1 MGLFTAERAR
11 RDGRVTVVELVTSV
25 AGFLLFAVMGGVLL
39 AGLALPAVTLAG
51 QATNG
56 TAQIFESLP
65 DDFAET
71 ELPQSSNIY
80 ASDGTTLLATFYL
93 ENRIVV
99 PLEEIS
105 PWMQKAQVDV
115 EDKRFWDHN
124 GVDGEGLVRAGV
136 KFVTADGSE
145 GASTITQQLVKNTL
159 LASAKNVSDEAQQ
172 QEALAAATEI
182 TITRKVREWR
192 LALAYEETLNEI
204 MGSACTSDPKADCG
218 KERVLEQYLNIAQYG
233 PSVYGVEAASQF
245 YFGIPASD
253 LTAIQAATI
262 AGITQNPT
270 RLDPVR
276 NPEASEARRNHVLD
290 TMHAQVDENG
300 VRDLSSSEYY
310 AAINTPIE
318 DTLNITYPKF
328 GCADS
333 QLAPFFC
340 NYVTKIITNDEAFK
354 GEGAKLLYQG
364 GLNIVT
370 TLDAGLQAQANAAV
384 TGAVPA
390 ADPSGLEDSLVSIDN
405 VTGNILAMAQNR
417 DFDPT
422 SKKPGTTAIN
432 YSVDRDFGGSRGF
445 SPGSSFK
452 PVILAAWLDT
462 GRSLSQTV
470 AGQKTKFDMTKWKG
484 DCPGGAPFVGTWSV
498 GNVSASEARQM
509 SVLTATQQSVNTSYA
524 AMSSELD
531 LCDVR
536 DTAAE
541 LGYHRA
547 DNVEFELYPSVTL
560 GSQNASPLTMASTYQ
575 TFANGGVHCEPR
587 SILRMT
593 KLDGSA
599 VTFADGTEVVP
610 PDVKCAQ
617 KISQEVAD
625 GVTYALTKVLERGGT
640 APTSGIG
647 RPAAGKTGTSQENK
661 HMWFIGY
668 TPQITTSVWVG
679 NAEVDVPMQRSKVN
693 GRWQNFTINGVS
705 KAFWYGGDIA
715 APIWQTFMLGATAD
729 MEPLGF
735 RAVSSQAL
743 NGVKQPVP
751 NVLLKAESEAKE
763 LINLAGFTYVAS
775 AEVVYDPSV
784 APGTIVKQS
793 PEVGSSMLPGGA
805 VTYYL
810 ATDKFPAWWYKW
822 PSNWDQNSAPADWWG
837 GAGNW
842 PPVQFT
848 ENPPDGWVV
857 AVPDPE
863 PEPGDPGTGKPG
875 KDVTKPGA

>member
-1 MGLFTAERAR
+1 MGLFTAERVR

-25 AGFLLFAVMGGVLL
+25 AGFLLFSVMGGVLL

-65 DDFAET
+65 EAFDQT
-71 ELPQSSNIY
+71 ELPQASNVF

-115 EDKRFWDHN
+115 EDKRFWEHN

-159 LASAKNVSDEAQQ
+159 LAAAKNISDEAQQ
-172 QEALAAATEI
+172 QAALAAATET

-192 LALAYEETLNEI
+192 LALAYEEKLNAEL
-204 MGSACTSDPKADCG
+204 GDVCTSAPEVDCG

-233 PSVYGVEAASQF
+233 PSVYGVETAAELYFGVPAAS
-245 YFGIPASD
+245 

-270 RLDPVR
+270 QLDPIKH
-276 NPEASEARRNHVLD
+276 PEASQARRDHVLWS
-290 TMHAQVDENG
+290 MHEHVGADGE
-300 VRDLSSSEYY
+300 RDLSSSEYF

-318 DTLNITYPKF
+318 STLNITYPKF
-328 GCADS
+328 GCAAS
-333 QLAPFFC
+333 ELAPFFC
-340 NYVTKIITNDEAFK
+340 NYVTKIITNDDAFK
-354 GEGAKLLYQG
+354 GEGGTLLYQG
-364 GLNIVT
+364 GLNIIT
-370 TLDAGLQAQANAAV
+370 TLDANLQAQANAAV

-390 ADPSGLEDSLVSIDN
+390 ADSSGLEDALVSIDN
-405 VTGNILAMAQNR
+405 ATGNILAMAQSR

-422 SKKPGTTAIN
+422 SKEPGTTAIN

-452 PVILAAWLDT
+452 PVILSEWLDSGHALT
-462 GRSLSQTV
+462 QTV
-470 AGQKTKFDMTKWKG
+470 AGQQHDFDMSEWIAS
-484 DCPGGAPFVGTWSV
+484 CPEAGKFVGTWTV
-498 GNVSASEARQM
+498 GNVEASEARQM
-509 SVLTATQQSVNTSYA
+509 SVLTATQLSVNTAYA
-524 AMSSELD
+524 SMSSQLD
-531 LCDVR
+531 LCFVR
-536 DTAAE
+536 DMAAK
-541 LGYHRA
+541 LGFHRA
-547 DNVEFELYPSVTL
+547 DNADFELVPSVTL
-560 GSQNASPLTMASTYQ
+560 GSQNASPLTMASMYQ

-587 SILRMT
+587 AIIGMT

-610 PDVKCAQ
+610 PDTKCAQ
-617 KISQEVAD
+617 EISQEVAD
-625 GVTYALTKVLERGGT
+625 GVTYALTAVLEKGGT
-640 APTSGIG
+640 ASKSGID
-647 RPAAGKTGTSQENK
+647 RPAAGKTGTSQDNK

-679 NAEVDVPMQRSKVN
+679 NAEVDVPLHRSQVN
-693 GRWQNFTINGVS
+693 GRWQNFVINGVS
-705 KAFWYGGDIA
+705 RSYWYGGDIA
-715 APIWQTFMLGATAD
+715 APIWQTFMLGATAG

-735 RAVSSQAL
+735 RDVTSTIL
-743 NGVKQPVP
+743 NGVKRPVP
-751 NVLLKAESEAKE
+751 DVLFKSQAEAKRA
-763 LINLAGFTYVAS
+763 INDAGFTYYAS
-775 AEVVYDPSV
+775 AELIYDPT
-784 APGTIVKQS
+784 AAAGTIVRQS
-793 PEVGSSMLPGGA
+793 PAVGTSMLPGGKM
-805 VTYYL
+805 TYFL
-810 ATDKFPAWWYKW
+810 STDQYPAWWYNW
-822 PSNWDQNSAPADWWG
+822 PSGWDQTVPPSDWWG

-842 PPVQFT
+842 PPVQFAT
-848 ENPPDGWVV
+848 DPPAGWVV
-857 AVPDPE
+857 AVPDT
-863 PEPGDPGTGKPG
+863 GTGG
-875 KDVTKPGA
+875 GGNNGNGNGN

>member
-11 RDGRVTVVELVTSV
+11 RDGRVTAVELVTAV
-25 AGFLLFAVMGGVLL
+25 AGFLLFSVMGGVLL

-65 DDFAET
+65 DAFNET
-71 ELPQSSNIY
+71 DLPQSSNIY
-80 ASDGTTLLATFYL
+80 ASDGTTLLATFYT

-115 EDKRFWDHN
+115 EDKRFWEHN

-136 KFVTADGSE
+136 KFLTVDGSE

-159 LASAKNVSDEAQQ
+159 LASAQNITDEAQQ
-172 QEALAAATEI
+172 QAALEAATET

-192 LALAYEETLNEI
+192 LALAYEEKLNAEW
-204 MGSACTSDPKADCG
+204 GSTCSSEPAVDCG
-218 KERVLEQYLNIAQYG
+218 KEQVLAQYLNIAQYG

-245 YFGIPASD
+245 YFGIHASE

-270 RLDPVR
+270 QLDPTKY
-276 NPEASEARRNHVLD
+276 PEASEARRNHVLE
-290 TMHAQVDENG
+290 TMHSQVDENG

-310 AAINTPIE
+310 AAINTPIG
-318 DTLNITYPKF
+318 DTLNVTYPKF
-328 GCADS
+328 GCAAS
-333 QLAPFFC
+333 SLAPFFC
-340 NYVTKIITNDEAFK
+340 NYVTKIITNDDAFK
-354 GEGAKLLYQG
+354 DEGASLLYKG
-364 GLNIVT
+364 GLSIVT
-370 TLDAGLQAQANAAV
+370 TLDANLQAQANAAV

-390 ADPSGLEDSLVSIDN
+390 GDPSGLEDALVSLDN
-405 VTGNILAMAQNR
+405 ATGDIVAMAQNR

-422 SKKPGTTAIN
+422 STEPGTTAIN

-452 PVILAAWLDT
+452 PVILAEWLDT
-462 GRSLSQTV
+462 GRALTQTV
-470 AGQKTKFDMTKWKG
+470 AGQKTSFDMTKWEASCV
-484 DCPGGAPFVGTWSV
+484 DARFVGTWKV
-498 GNVSASEARQM
+498 GNVEASEARQM
-509 SVLTATQQSVNTSYA
+509 SVLTATKLSVNTAFA

-531 LCDVR
+531 LCAVR
-536 DTAAE
+536 DMATA

-547 DNVEFELYPSVTL
+547 DNADFQLVPSVTL
-560 GSQNASPLTMASTYQ
+560 GSQNASPLTMASIYQ

-587 SILRMT
+587 AIVSMT

-610 PDVKCAQ
+610 PATKCAEV
-617 KISQEVAD
+617 ISQEIAD
-625 GVTYALTKVLERGGT
+625 GVTYALTAVLERGGT
-640 APTSGIG
+640 APNSALG
-647 RPAAGKTGTSQENK
+647 RPAAGKTGTSQDNK
-661 HMWFIGY
+661 HMWFVGY
-668 TPQITTSVWVG
+668 TPQLSTAVWVG
-679 NAEVDVPMQRSKVN
+679 NAEVDVPLQRSLVN

-705 KAFWYGGDIA
+705 KSYWYGGDIA
-715 APIWQTFMLGATAD
+715 APIWQAFMLGATAN

-735 RAVSSQAL
+735 RDVASTVL
-743 NGVKQPVP
+743 NGVKKPVP
-751 NVLLKAESEAKE
+751 NVLLMSESEAKQT
-763 LINLAGFTYVAS
+763 INDAGFTYVAS
-775 AEVVYDPSV
+775 SELVYDPSA

-793 PEVGSSMLPGGA
+793 PEVGSSMLPGGTM
-805 VTYYL
+805 TYYL
-810 ATDKFPAWWYKW
+810 STDQFPAWWYNW
-822 PSNWDQNSAPADWWG
+822 PSGWDQSVPPSDWWG

-842 PPVQFT
+842 PPAQFSAS
-848 ENPPDGWVV
+848 PPSGW
-857 AVPDPE
+857 AVPEAPV
-863 PEPGDPGTGKPG
+863 PTPTPGP
-875 KDVTKPGA
+875 